1 MLSFLV
7 SYTFSKSLKS
17 LKSFKS
23 LKSLKMRD
31 EDEDR
36 IEDRWALRIEY
47 EDEDVS

>member
-17 LKSFKS
+17 TS
-23 LKSLKMRD
+23 LKSLEILKMRD